1 MNRVVLDAS
10 ALMAVINQEA
20 GGEKLTPEIMSLAV
34 TSTVNLAEVHGKL
47 IQRGFAPDD
56 AWRATRMT
64 VQEAVDFTAEQAKI
78 AGDLVAQTRSLGL
91 SLGDRACVALGISLH
106 APIYTADKAW
116 KSLNVGVRIHVI
128 R

>member
-1 MNRVVLDAS
+1 VNRAVLDAS
-10 ALMAVINQEA
+10 ALMAVINKEA
-20 GGEKLTPEIMSLAV
+20 GGEKLTLEIMSLAV

-56 AWRATRMT
+56 AWTATRMT

-91 SLGDRACVALGISLH
+91 SLGDRACVALGISLR

-116 KSLNVGVRIHVI
+116 KNLNVGVRIHVI